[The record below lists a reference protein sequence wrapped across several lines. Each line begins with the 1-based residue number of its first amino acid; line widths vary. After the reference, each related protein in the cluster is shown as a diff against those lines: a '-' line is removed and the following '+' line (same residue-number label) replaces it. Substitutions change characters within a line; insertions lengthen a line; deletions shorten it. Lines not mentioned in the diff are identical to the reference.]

1 MIYNECGSGKKKMKD
16 LLINSI
22 MNNIGRYYDYDKEK
36 IVVIRYGLSS
46 LYLNI
51 TKTIV
56 IFLISY
62 LLGYLNTLLLLMTL
76 YSLLRLTVFGVHAK
90 KSWHC
95 WVGSL
100 IIFIG
105 LPYLCR
111 LLIIDNKVRLALCSV
126 SVVLLGFFA
135 PADTEKRPLINQKRR
150 HIYKYASV
158 VSGSLYTV
166 LVFFVD
172 NNTLANCLLFSL
184 LLAVFVCLPLTYKLF
199 GVSYNNYLNYKKG
212 E

>member
-1 MIYNECGSGKKKMKD
+1 MKD

-36 IVVIRYGLSS
+36 IAVIRYGLSS

-51 TKTIV
+51 TKTVV

-62 LLGYLNTLLLLMTL
+62 LLGYLNTLLLLMAL

-135 PADTEKRPLINQKRR
+135 PADTEKRPLISKKRR

>member
-1 MIYNECGSGKKKMKD
+1 MKD

-22 MNNIGRYYDYDKEK
+22 INNIMRYYDYDKEK
-36 IVVIRYGLSS
+36 IAVIKYGLSS

-51 TKTIV
+51 TKTVV
-56 IFLISY
+56 IFIISY
-62 LLGYLNTLLLLMTL
+62 ILGYFNTLLLLMVL
-76 YSLLRLTVFGVHAK
+76 YSILRLTVFGVHAK

-95 WVGSL
+95 WVGSM

-105 LPYLCR
+105 IPYLCR
-111 LLIIDNKVRLALCSV
+111 LLIIDYKVRLALCMV

-135 PADTEKRPLINQKRR
+135 PADTEKRPLINKKRR
-150 HIYKYASV
+150 AIYKLTSV
-158 VSGSLYTV
+158 GCGTLYTV
-166 LVFFVD
+166 LLFFVND
-172 NNTLANCLLFSL
+172 NTLANCLLFSL

>member
-1 MIYNECGSGKKKMKD
+1 MKD

-62 LLGYLNTLLLLMTL
+62 LLGYLKTLLLLMTL

-199 GVSYNNYLNYKKG
+199 GVSYNNYKKYVK
-212 E
+212 EEV

>member
-1 MIYNECGSGKKKMKD
+1 MKD

-36 IVVIRYGLSS
+36 IAVIRYGLSS

-51 TKTIV
+51 TKTVV

-62 LLGYLNTLLLLMTL
+62 LLGYLNTLLLLMAL

-135 PADTEKRPLINQKRR
+135 PADTEKRPLINEKRR